1 MSSTTASEGTEMQER
16 ATVERP
22 SDRELVV
29 ERTIR
34 GPVRLVYDAWT
45 KSELFERWWVP
56 ESFPITLVSCD
67 LDVRVGGGYKLTFAY
82 EGSTMDFFGRYVE
95 VEPQARLVWTNEEGP
110 EAGPVSTVT
119 FEERDGATRVV
130 MRELY
135 PSKEALDEAVASG
148 SAGVYAMP
156 ESLEQLE
163 ELIATLDQAATG
175 S

>member
-1 MSSTTASEGTEMQER
+1 
-16 ATVERP
+16 
-22 SDRELVV
+22 
-29 ERTIR
+29 
-34 GPVRLVYDAWT
+34 
-45 KSELFERWWVP
+45 
-56 ESFPITLVSCD
+56 
-67 LDVRVGGGYKLTFAY
+67 
-82 EGSTMDFFGRYVE
+82 MDFFGRYVE

-163 ELIATLDQAATG
+163 GLIATLDTPEAA